1 MISNR
6 MKYPFLLGKE
16 IIIMNNEK
24 LIYSHED
31 AQKKVVY
38 VKPVIKQVRLV
49 PGESVL
55 GSCKLNN
62 GIQAECNLGEL
73 CFGYTPFS

>member
-1 MISNR
+1 MDKSN
-6 MKYPFLLGKE
+6 YQQE
-16 IIIMNNEK
+16 STEK
-24 LIYSHED
+24 
-31 AQKKVVY
+31 AVY
-38 VKPVIKQVRLV
+38 LKPAIKQVRLV

-62 GIQAECNLGEL
+62 ALMDLCGLDGT

>member
-1 MISNR
+1 MGID
-6 MKYPFLLGKE
+6 KE
-16 IIIMNNEK
+16 SQDELK
-24 LIYSHED
+24 G
-31 AQKKVVY
+31 APKTVY

-55 GSCKLNN
+55 GACKLNN
-62 GIQAECNLGEL
+62 TIQDQCNLGEL

>member
-1 MISNR
+1 
-6 MKYPFLLGKE
+6 
-16 IIIMNNEK
+16 MNIEK
-24 LIYSHED
+24 LIYLKED
-31 AQKKVVY
+31 TQIKSVY

-55 GSCKLNN
+55 GSCKLKN

>member
-38 VKPVIKQVRLV
+38 VKPVIK
-49 PGESVL
+49 
-55 GSCKLNN
+55 
-62 GIQAECNLGEL
+62 
-73 CFGYTPFS
+73 